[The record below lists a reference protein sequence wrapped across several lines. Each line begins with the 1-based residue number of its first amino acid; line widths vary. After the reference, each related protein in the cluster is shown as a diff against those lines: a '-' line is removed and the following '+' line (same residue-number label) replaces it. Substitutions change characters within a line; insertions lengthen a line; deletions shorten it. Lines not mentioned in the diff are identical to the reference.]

1 MVLFLLFF
9 VAPIAELYVI
19 IRVGA
24 EIGFLNTVGLI
35 IAVAIVGSWLVR
47 REGLRTWRRF
57 NEQLASGHLPTREI
71 VDGVLILGAGA
82 LLLTPGFLSDVIG
95 VLLLVPP
102 TRAMIRAIVM
112 RRLRPGTSFMGFGTP
127 SSGSPFQRPS
137 GDIVDVDSTEP
148 KGEL

>member
-1 MVLFLLFF
+1 VVLFLLFF

-35 IAVAIVGSWLVR
+35 VAVAFLGSWLVR
-47 REGLRTWRRF
+47 REGLRTWVRF
-57 NEQLASGHLPTREI
+57 NETLAAGRIPTREI
-71 VDGVLILGAGA
+71 VDGVLIIAAGA

-95 VLLLVPP
+95 VLLLFPP
-102 TRAMIRAIVM
+102 TRAFFRSLLM
-112 RRLRPGTSFMGFGTP
+112 RRLRPGTTFIGFRGP
-127 SSGSPFQRPS
+127 SSRPTRPG
-137 GDIVDVDSTEP
+137 GDVVDVDSTEP

>member
-1 MVLFLLFF
+1 MLLFLLFF

-35 IAVAIVGSWLVR
+35 VAVAFLGSWLVR
-47 REGLRTWRRF
+47 REGLRTWARF
-57 NEQLASGHLPTREI
+57 NESLIAGRIPTREI
-71 VDGVLILGAGA
+71 IDGVLILAAGA
-82 LLLTPGFLSDVIG
+82 LLLTPGFLSDVVG
-95 VLLLVPP
+95 VLLLFPP
-102 TRAMIRAIVM
+102 TRAIFRRVLM
-112 RRLRPGTSFMGFGTP
+112 RKMKPGSAFVRFGGFASHRPPDHG
-127 SSGSPFQRPS
+127 